1 MNKQSIEI
9 LYGILNY
16 NEIHDNYDK
25 RLVIIAPKEAI
36 PGRGSKPGVFVSFDN
51 LTSEDFF
58 EIHRYKKSLEENKD
72 RERK

>member
-16 NEIHDNYDK
+16 NEVHDNYDK
-25 RLVIIAPKEAI
+25 RLVIVAPKEAI
-36 PGRGSKPGVFVSFDN
+36 RDRVSKPGVFVSFDN

-58 EIHRYKKSLEENKD
+58 EVYRYKKSLEESKD
-72 RERK
+72 KKEK